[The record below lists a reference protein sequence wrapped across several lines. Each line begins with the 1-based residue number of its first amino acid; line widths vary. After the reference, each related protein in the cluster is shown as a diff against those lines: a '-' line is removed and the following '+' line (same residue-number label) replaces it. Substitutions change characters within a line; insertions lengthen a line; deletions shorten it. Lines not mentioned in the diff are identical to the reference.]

1 MPTNKLTEELVST
14 KYTLKNLIIND
25 SQEDEQRKILIY
37 QYDALLTHIKL
48 DKIINIDKI
57 NFIINDVQSKTDTLI
72 AKWDKHQ

>member
-1 MPTNKLTEELVST
+1 MKNKLTEELVST
-14 KYTLKNLIIND
+14 KHTLENLIINN
-25 SQEDEQRKILIY
+25 SQDQEQQKILIY

>member
-1 MPTNKLTEELVST
+1 MPTDKLTEELVST

-72 AKWDKHQ
+72 AKWL